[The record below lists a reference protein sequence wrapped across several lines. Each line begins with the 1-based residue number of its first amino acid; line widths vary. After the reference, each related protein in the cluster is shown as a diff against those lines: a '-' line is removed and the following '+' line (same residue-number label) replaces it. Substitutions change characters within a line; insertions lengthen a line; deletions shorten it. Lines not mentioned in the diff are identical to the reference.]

1 MDTIQQGVITLLK
14 AAITGEGAQLPQ
26 EFDMAA
32 ALLLMKRHHASPLLY
47 EGAVRCGISPK
58 DLAMLQLFQSC
69 YRTLLKSEGQMREI
83 RRIFT
88 AFDENGIDYLPLK
101 GCRMKSLYPKPELRV
116 MGDADILIR
125 LEQYEAIRP
134 IMISLGFR
142 EGSETDHELVW
153 KSDALYLELHKH
165 LIPSYNKD
173 LYGYFGTGWQRAIRE
188 NAGYHV
194 MSEEDEWIFLFTH
207 FAKHF
212 RDGGIGCRHVV
223 DLWVYLRSHPELD
236 EVYIRAGL
244 ESLQILEFY
253 DNIRRLIDVWFGGSE
268 WDEKTELISRF
279 IFASG
284 SFGQDE
290 VRLMSRTVRDTRKG
304 EKNRNG
310 RLVYLR
316 ETLLPD
322 VATLEGKYRVLKKA
336 PWMLPA
342 VWVYRPFYKVFAEGE
357 TLKKQ
362 KRNLQAVSDENLDA
376 RQQMLEYVGLEYRF

>member
-14 AAITGEGAQLPQ
+14 AAITGEAAPLPP

-32 ALLLMKRHHASPLLY
+32 ALLLMKSHHASPLLY

-58 DLAMLQLFQSC
+58 DPAMLQLFQSC
-69 YRTLLKSEGQMREI
+69 YHTLLKSEGQMREI
-83 RRIFT
+83 RRIFA

-134 IMISLGFR
+134 IMKSLGFK
-142 EGSETDHELVW
+142 EGTETDHELVW

-165 LIPSYNKD
+165 LIPTYNKD
-173 LYGYFGTGWQRAIRE
+173 LYGYFGTGWQRTVRK

-194 MSEEDEWIFLFTH
+194 MGPEDEWIFLFTH

-236 EVYIRAGL
+236 EAYVRAAMG
-244 ESLQILEFY
+244 SLQILEFY
-253 DNIRRLIDVWFGGSE
+253 DNIRRLIDVWFGAAQ
-268 WDEKTELISRF
+268 WDEKTDLIAQF

-284 SFGQDE
+284 SFGQE
-290 VRLMSRTVRDTRKG
+290 EMRLMSRTVRDTRKG

-316 ETLLPD
+316 ETLFPN

-357 TLKKQ
+357 TLTKQ
-362 KRNLQAVSDENLDA
+362 KRNLQAVSDENLEA